1 MAAFFC
7 FLDCVGLS
15 EEKNCFHMHQ
25 FAYDDDDSNVNSE
38 QKKTKTKHFFSFQEQ
53 IINRNGSFFPDAL
66 WNQNNAHS

>member
-1 MAAFFC
+1 
-7 FLDCVGLS
+7 
-15 EEKNCFHMHQ
+15 MHQ